1 MQKSLRCFLILFGL
15 VAFTGSAMAENKP
28 SKPQLTEQDINK
40 FMKTYPK
47 LLADLKELGGGYS
60 MLDNPAAVQA
70 AVANADVKKVLA
82 KYEWSGEELLTKLTA
97 IAGAFGAAK
106 FDAELANMPEEQRAM
121 VKSLMGA
128 QMPKLLAV
136 HPQDV
141 ALVKKHMA
149 KLEAFFTD
157 Y

>member
-1 MQKSLRCFLILFGL
+1 MNRTLRIFLSVLGLFVFAGLL
-15 VAFTGSAMAENKP
+15 VAEKTVTP
-28 SKPQLTEQDINK
+28 PQLTEKDIDQ
-40 FMKTYPK
+40 FMSTYPK
-47 LLADLKELGGGYS
+47 LLADLKKLGGKYS
-60 MLDNPAAVQA
+60 ALDNPAAIQA
-70 AVANADVKKVLA
+70 AVANADVEKVLA
-82 KYEWSGEELLTKLTA
+82 KYDWSGEELLTKLTA
-97 IAGAFGAAK
+97 IAGAYGAAK

-136 HPQDV
+136 HPNDV

-149 KLEAFFTD
+149 KLETFFQD